1 MFVKNLSYYIITIT
15 FGLFISC
22 VIYFYTN
29 KHILESNQE
38 EFEHMFKHQASMIQ
52 KEVDFNIEILES
64 LGALFKTHNN
74 ISRDQFK
81 TFVET
86 PLLKHANI
94 KALEW
99 IPKVTHNQRLE
110 YEREASKDL
119 NLKYEIKKKLNSGE
133 ILTQDKKNTY
143 FPVYYLEP
151 LKGNEIALGFDLSSN
166 SVRFDSLKKAIK
178 TRKIIATSRVKL
190 VQEEENQYG
199 ILVFSPV
206 WEKNNSKKIKG
217 FVLAVYRIG
226 DIVTSA
232 LNRNHMTKLAD
243 IWLFDNT
250 NSKNK
255 ELLYTNTNNTNNINS
270 YSSHEIHINGRNWS
284 LHANPSQVLLK
295 KNYSSLP
302 FVSFVF
308 SLIIIYLISYIF
320 KSNINKTHEL
330 KKLINMKTND
340 LKLLNSNLK
349 QKIHKGIEE
358 NRKKDEML
366 SHQSKLAAMGEMMG
380 NIAHQWRQ
388 PLNIIGALNLK
399 TQTLIELHGPLS
411 ETQYSKISDNIEIQL
426 NYMSKTI
433 DDFRN
438 FFRTDKVTKDF
449 KIVDHINN
457 SLNILNTQLK
467 HLNIALDVNGD
478 DFTIHGLENE
488 FQQVILNIINN
499 AKDALIENE
508 IKNGKIEVK
517 TQIVNSNGIIS
528 IQDNAGG
535 ISDKI
540 IKRVFEPYYTTKEK
554 TKGTGIG
561 LYMSKIIIENNMK
574 GHLSV
579 FNVNN
584 GACFIIRLNIIPEEN
599 KLHEQ
604 RTK

>member
-1 MFVKNLSYYIITIT
+1 MFVKNLSYYIITIIL
-15 FGLFISC
+15 GLFISSI
-22 VIYFYTN
+22 IYFYINTN
-29 KHILESNQE
+29 IDIVNKQK
-38 EFEHMFKHQASMIQ
+38 FEHMFKNQASMIQ
-52 KEVDFNIEILES
+52 KEVDLNIEILES

-74 ISRDQFK
+74 INRDQFK
-81 TFVET
+81 TFVEN
-86 PLLKHANI
+86 PLRKHPNI

-110 YEREASKDL
+110 YESQASKDL
-119 NLKYEIKKKLNSGE
+119 NLKYEIKKKLDSGE

-166 SVRFDSLKKAIK
+166 SIRFDSIKKSIR
-178 TRKIIATSRVKL
+178 TRKIIATSRIKL

-206 WEKNNSKKIKG
+206 WEKPNSKNIKG

-226 DIVTSA
+226 DIITSA

-250 NSKNK
+250 DSKNK
-255 ELLYTNTNNTNNINS
+255 DLLYTNTKNTKNLNS
-270 YSSHEIHINGRNWS
+270 YSSQNIYINGRNWT
-284 LHANPSQVLLK
+284 LYAKPSQILLK
-295 KNYSSLP
+295 KNFSSLP
-302 FVSFVF
+302 FVSFIF

-320 KSNINKTHEL
+320 ISNINKTHEL
-330 KKLINMKTND
+330 KKLIHMKTND

-399 TQTLIELHGPLS
+399 TQTLIELNGPLS
-411 ETQYSKISDNIEIQL
+411 ETQYSKISDHIEIQL

-438 FFRTDKVTKDF
+438 FFRTDKITKNF

-457 SLNILNTQLK
+457 SLNILNTQLNY
-467 HLNIALDVNGD
+467 LNITLEVGGD
-478 DFTIHGLENE
+478 DFIIHGLENE

-517 TQIVNSNGIIS
+517 TEIVNSNGIIS

-535 ISDKI
+535 ISDKVI
-540 IKRVFEPYYTTKEK
+540 QRVFEPYYTTKEK
-554 TKGTGIG
+554 SQGTGIG

-584 GACFIIRLNIIPEEN
+584 GACFIIRLNIIPEE
-599 KLHEQ
+599 K
-604 RTK
+604 